1 MVDTVSADVSAVNC
15 SVATVLPENFSAPL
29 EPPPVPLLEEP
40 PEEIAVATLGDVAH
54 AVPS

>member
-40 PEEIAVATLGDVAH
+40 PEDLAVAT
-54 AVPS
+54 